1 MARYLSLMTFLVC
14 CISLRVFSDESASTP
29 PSPPSVQQTVDRAI
43 GYLQTETVAW
53 ASTRK
58 CAACHHAAMGLWA
71 LGEADRRGYAVDK
84 TYVADMVEAALGSR
98 DKMMAAS
105 LVPNPAL
112 PPDTRPLAGGLNMG
126 QVFMA
131 VAAQS
136 LSSLGD
142 GQKESIRWIADEA
155 VKKQRED
162 GSWEF
167 FLRQPPVTESQASN
181 AVWITMALQGVAGEP
196 VPESRQVAIQKGS
209 AWLAGAAKENFQDV
223 VLDVVLASRAGK
235 SREEMQGLIDKV
247 LAQQRPDGGWAQ
259 LAEMPSDAFAT
270 GQSLY
275 ALSLVGYRAEQ
286 PEIARAID
294 FLVST
299 QAADGSWPMTS
310 RSTPDGSPGSAKLLT
325 PITCAAAAWGTLGLV
340 GVAPKI

>member
-1 MARYLSLMTFLVC
+1 M
-14 CISLRVFSDESASTP
+14 
-29 PSPPSVQQTVDRAI
+29 
-43 GYLQTETVAW
+43 
-53 ASTRK
+53 
-58 CAACHHAAMGLWA
+58 
-71 LGEADRRGYAVDK
+71 RR
-84 TYVADMVEAALGSR
+84 
-98 DKMMAAS
+98 
-105 LVPNPAL
+105 
-112 PPDTRPLAGGLNMG
+112 
-126 QVFMA
+126 
-131 VAAQS
+131 
-136 LSSLGD
+136 
-142 GQKESIRWIADEA
+142 W
-155 VKKQRED
+155 KKQRED

-167 FLRQPPVTESQASN
+167 FIQQPPVTENQLSN
-181 AVWITMALQGVAGEP
+181 AVWITMALQGVGEP

-299 QAADGSWPMTS
+299 PGGGSGSWPMTS
-310 RSTPDGSPGSAKLLT
+310 RSTPDGSPGSAK
-325 PITCAAAAWGTLGLV
+325 PVDGITCAAAAWGTLGLV